1 MVNRAELLGQLP
13 QSPLFI
19 IGLPRSGT
27 KLLRDLFESQ
37 KLAVLATH
45 SKGQP
50 YANLMAFAATRDFKG
65 LVFATTRSTRKF
77 ANLSADS
84 RVAMLFDNRS
94 NTVRDFRNAI
104 TVTATGTASEVAA
117 RDRKRLQKLYLTR
130 HPHLQDFVTS
140 PTCALVRMTVDTYYI
155 VTRFQNVVEFRPGT

>member
-1 MVNRAELLGQLP
+1 LKRVSEQK
-13 QSPLFI
+13 
-19 IGLPRSGT
+19 

-50 YANLMAFAATRDFKG
+50 YANLMAFVATKDLKN
-65 LVFATTRSTRKF
+65 LIVATTRSTRKF

-94 NTVRDFRNAI
+94 NTVRDFRSAI
-104 TVTATGTASEVAA
+104 TVTATGTAGEVDP
-117 RDRKRLQKLYLTR
+117 RNRKRLQRLYLAK
-130 HPHLQDFVTS
+130 HPHLEDFVTS
-140 PTCALVRMTVDTYYI
+140 PNCALVRIRVNTYYI
-155 VTRFQNVVEFRPGT
+155 VTRFQNVMELHLGT